1 MAMPTLFFATAICG
15 AAYFLLSHR
24 RVDLFSLAFAS
35 SCVYFLPGFFGAVP
49 YGDGGDST
57 VPLESETYL
66 VMSAVL
72 AAIGVGAWMFEPH
85 GGHATSRARS
95 IADPVASQ
103 VALIVAMIGLVLTFR
118 SDEGDLFSAD
128 KVEVMSAVSRWF
140 YMYAVSVSL
149 AVVLSYLHR
158 QWWTLLLSA
167 VLLLFSVYL
176 GFRSH
181 FAMTVIAV
189 FLVHFQAQGAQRFL
203 ARNQVATLLALT
215 AAMFF
220 FSYKFVYRMVKLGEF
235 DIVAERLVDPQF
247 HLQAIV
253 DSEPFTTQMILN
265 EVLRSQFETDGAY
278 IVEGLAAQSILFSE
292 RFGLEAVAFN
302 DLFQPVLFPDIDWGM
317 ASNIWAQMLAAGGW
331 PLFLGFLGL
340 FVLTLRTGSRW
351 LETSRLT
358 TRALIALGGSYWAFY
373 IHRNDVG
380 FQVIL
385 EKRVLLSWLI
395 IVLACEVV
403 HRLGFRTAAVP
414 AHAPAAVRS
423 PHISSVPRVHRRP
436 A

>member
-1 MAMPTLFFATAICG
+1 MQTLFFATAISG

-35 SCVYFLPGFFGAVP
+35 SCVYFLPGFLGAVP
-49 YGDGGDST
+49 YGGAGDAT

-66 VMSAVL
+66 VMV
-72 AAIGVGAWMFEPH
+72 AIMGAIAVGAWMFEPH
-85 GGHATSRARS
+85 GAHAARRARDV
-95 IADPVASQ
+95 ADPVASQ
-103 VALIVAMIGLVLTFR
+103 IALIASIIGLVLTLR

-128 KVEVMSAVSRWF
+128 KVEVLSAVSRWF
-140 YMYAVSVSL
+140 YIYAVSASL
-149 AVVLSYLHR
+149 AVVLAYLHR
-158 QWWTLLLSA
+158 QWWTLLA
-167 VLLLFSVYL
+167 GAGLLLFSVFV

-189 FLVHFQAQGAQRFL
+189 FLVHFQAQGPQRFL
-203 ARNQVATLLALT
+203 ARNQVAAVLALT

-220 FSYKFVYRMVKLGEF
+220 FSYKFVYRMVKLGEY
-235 DIVAERLVDPQF
+235 DVVAERFVDPQF

-253 DSEPFTTQMILN
+253 DSEPFATQMILN
-265 EVLRSQFETDGAY
+265 EILRSRFETEGAY

-317 ASNIWAQMLAAGGW
+317 AGNIWAQMLAAGGW
-331 PLFLGFLGL
+331 PLLLGFLAL
-340 FVLTLRTGSRW
+340 FVLSLRTGSRW
-351 LETSRLT
+351 LETAGLS

-373 IHRNDVG
+373 IHRNDIG
-380 FQVIL
+380 YQVIL

-403 HRLGFRTAAVP
+403 HRLGFRSRTASL
-414 AHAPAAVRS
+414 PAAVES
-423 PHISSVPRVHRRP
+423 PRPTAVPRLHRRP

>member
-1 MAMPTLFFATAICG
+1 MQTLFFAAAIAG
-15 AAYFLLSHR
+15 AVYFLLSHR
-24 RVDLFSLAFAS
+24 RIDLFSLAFAS
-35 SCVYFLPGFFGAVP
+35 SCVYFLPGFFGAIP
-49 YGDGGDST
+49 YGGAGEAT
-57 VPLESETYL
+57 VALESETYL
-66 VMSAVL
+66 VMAAVM
-72 AAIGVGAWMFEPH
+72 AAITVGAWMFEPH
-85 GGHATSRARS
+85 GGHATVRAAS
-95 IADPVASQ
+95 VADPVASQ
-103 VALIVAMIGLVLTFR
+103 VALIASVIGLVLTLQ

-128 KVEVMSAVSRWF
+128 KVEVLSAVSRWF
-140 YMYAVSVSL
+140 YIYAVSASL
-149 AVVLSYLHR
+149 AVVLAYLHR
-158 QWWTLLLSA
+158 QWWTLLMA
-167 VLLLFSVYL
+167 ATLLLFSVYV

-203 ARNQVATLLALT
+203 GRNQVATVLALT

-220 FSYKFVYRMVKLGEF
+220 FSYKFVYRMVKLGEY
-235 DIVAERLVDPQF
+235 DVVAERFVDPQF
-247 HLQAIV
+247 HLQAII
-253 DSEPFTTQMILN
+253 DSEPFATQMILN
-265 EVLRSQFETDGAY
+265 EVLRSRFETDGAY

-317 ASNIWAQMLAAGGW
+317 AGNIWAQMLAAGGW
-331 PLFLGFLGL
+331 PLLLGFLAL

-351 LETSRLT
+351 LETAGLT

-373 IHRNDVG
+373 IHRNDIG
-380 FQVIL
+380 YQVIL

-403 HRLGFRTAAVP
+403 HRLGFRPMSVSAS
-414 AHAPAAVRS
+414 AAVRA
-423 PHISSVPRVHRRP
+423 PHVASVPRIQRRP

>member
-1 MAMPTLFFATAICG
+1 MQTLFFATAICG

-35 SCVYFLPGFFGAVP
+35 SCVYFLPGFCGAVP

-57 VPLESETYL
+57 VPLESETFL

-72 AAIGVGAWMFEPH
+72 AAISIGAWLFEPH
-85 GGHATSRARS
+85 GGHATSRTRS
-95 IADPVASQ
+95 VADPVAAQ
-103 VALIVAMIGLVLTFR
+103 VALIAAVIGLVLTLR

-128 KVEVMSAVSRWF
+128 KVEVLSAVSRWF
-140 YMYAVSVSL
+140 YIYAVSASL
-149 AVVLSYLHR
+149 SVVLAYLHR
-158 QWWTLLLSA
+158 QWWTMLMA
-167 VLLLFSVYL
+167 ATLLLFSVYV

-189 FLVHFQAQGAQRFL
+189 FLVHFQSQGTQRFL
-203 ARNQVATLLALT
+203 ARNQVATVLALT

-220 FSYKFVYRMVKLGEF
+220 FSYKFVYRMVKLGEY
-235 DIVAERLVDPQF
+235 DVVVERFVDPQF

-253 DSEPFTTQMILN
+253 DSEPFATQMILN
-265 EVLRSQFETDGAY
+265 EILRSRFETDGAY

-317 ASNIWAQMLAAGGW
+317 AGNIWAQMLAAGGW
-331 PLFLGFLGL
+331 PLFLGFLAL
-340 FVLTLRTGSRW
+340 FVLSLRTGSRW
-351 LETSRLT
+351 LETSGLT
-358 TRALIALGGSYWAFY
+358 TRALMALGGSYWAFY
-373 IHRNDVG
+373 IHRNDIG
-380 FQVIL
+380 YQVIL

-403 HRLGFRTAAVP
+403 HRLGFRNAAVP
-414 AHAPAAVRS
+414 AAAAARAPQ
-423 PHISSVPRVHRRP
+423 ISSVPRVQRRP